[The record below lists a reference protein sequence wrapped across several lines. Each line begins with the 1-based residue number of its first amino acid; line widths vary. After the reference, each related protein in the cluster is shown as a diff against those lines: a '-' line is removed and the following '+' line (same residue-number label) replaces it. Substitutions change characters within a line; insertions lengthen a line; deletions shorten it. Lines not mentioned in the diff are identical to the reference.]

1 MTVWAIVV
9 AAGSGSRFGGQKQFQ
24 ELEGRRVVDW
34 AIAACLSVAD
44 EAGGQVAMHTDGLN
58 EAGSLA
64 ETIGAIAGRPIHAYH
79 VEGSGGGHAQNLI
92 EICSVPNVTGSS
104 NNPTLPATD

>member
-34 AIAACLSVAD
+34 AIAACRSVAD
-44 EAGGQVAMHTDGLN
+44 EVVVVVPVDHLVDETEGPGL
-58 EAGSLA
+58 LA
-64 ETIGAIAGRPIHAYH
+64 LR
-79 VEGSGGGHAQNLI
+79 
-92 EICSVPNVTGSS
+92 
-104 NNPTLPATD
+104 